1 MTPDTIF
8 SEDDGNEISMDVNQ
22 IHDPKEPGIY
32 SASEY
37 LRSLT

>member
-1 MTPDTIF
+1 MTQDTIF
-8 SEDDGNEISMDVNQ
+8 SGDDGYEISMDVNQ
-22 IHDPKEPGIY
+22 IYDPWEPGIY

>member
-8 SEDDGNEISMDVNQ
+8 SEDDGYDISIDVKQ

>member
-8 SEDDGNEISMDVNQ
+8 SEDDGYEISIDVNQ
-22 IHDPKEPGIY
+22 IHDPREPGIY
-32 SASEY
+32 IASEY